1 MNDSHISAPELL
13 LPAGNTE
20 KMKAAL
26 RFGAD
31 AVYLAGKRFGMRA
44 AADNFDLCE
53 LENALK
59 YAHSLSKK
67 VYLTVNITPH
77 IYEYA
82 DLERYFGELSE
93 LSEKPDALIIADP
106 GVFMSAKKILPNV
119 ERHISTQAGAV
130 SDRDCTFWHEMGA
143 SRVVLAREL
152 SLAEIKEIRR
162 NIPEALELETF
173 VHGSMC
179 VSFSGRCLLS
189 EHFIGRDGN
198 RGACAQP
205 CRWEY
210 NLYELSEVKRPEMRM
225 PIEETDRGSF
235 IMSSKDMCTIEHIP
249 ELCESGISSFK
260 IEGRMKSAYYCAV
273 TANSYRMAIDRYI
286 ADPEGYIFD
295 PLLMR
300 ELESVTH
307 REYCSGY
314 YFDDPPRNGQLVTKG
329 GYLCEKSYLATV
341 LSYDPENHRA
351 TLMQKNKLC
360 AGDACE
366 LLTPGS
372 VGISFTADGL
382 LDESGE
388 PIESAPHPYQIFSI
402 KTDIPMKEGDIV
414 RSV

>member
-1 MNDSHISAPELL
+1 MVRSRKSPELL
-13 LPAGNTE
+13 LPAGNFE

-44 AADNFDLCE
+44 AADNFDLSE
-53 LENALK
+53 LEDALK
-59 YAHSLSKK
+59 YAHGLSKR

-77 IYEYA
+77 VDEYA
-82 DLERYFGELSE
+82 DLEKYFSELSE

-106 GVFMSAKKILPNV
+106 GVFMLAGKLLPSV
-119 ERHISTQAGAV
+119 ERHVSTQAGAV
-130 SDRDCTFWHEMGA
+130 SDRDCMFWHEMGA

-152 SLAEIKEIRR
+152 TLREIQEIRHL
-162 NIPEALELETF
+162 IPETLELETF

-273 TANSYRMAIDRYI
+273 TANTYRMAIDRYL
-286 ADPEGYIFD
+286 ADPPGYSFD
-295 PLLMR
+295 PSFMR

-341 LSYDPENHRA
+341 VSYDAASGRA

-360 AGDACE
+360 DGDACE

-372 VGISFTADGL
+372 VGIGFVAHDL
-382 LDESGE
+382 QNEMGE

-402 KTDIPMKEGDIV
+402 KTDLPMHAGDII
-414 RSV
+414 RSK